1 MQRHADNNIWRRI
14 ANVLSQ
20 SKVTHAT
27 TEKLNSLELLARA
40 IFEDSSKFEPSRKI
54 LSFLQKDVFC
64 DLLCKF
70 TVY

>member
-1 MQRHADNNIWRRI
+1 MLTIIFGDESRMFF
-14 ANVLSQ
+14 SQ

-27 TEKLNSLELLARA
+27 TEKLNSLELLARP